1 MSSESHLNSVH
12 LDTLRREE
20 FRKVRESLLG
30 AVGDQTRRGDSIKA
44 DKTDKTDTGSTLFH
58 SLEDRIPEGLDF
70 VILDKEKVYQLKVG
84 VNTVG
89 RLSDNDVP
97 IPDPY
102 LSRRHCAILVH
113 AAGNCEIYDVA
124 SKNGTF
130 VNGTRIEGRTPLN
143 SGDEIR
149 MCDRQYIFLRREE
162 IKEDDLPLS
171 GDRTQT
177 S

>member
-1 MSSESHLNSVH
+1 MNSEPRLDSVH

-20 FRKVRESLLG
+20 FRRVRESLLG
-30 AVGDQTRRGDSIKA
+30 AVGEQTRRGEA
-44 DKTDKTDTGSTLFH
+44 LPQPTGDKTDAGSTLFH
-58 SLEDRIPEGLDF
+58 KFADRIPAGLDF
-70 VILDKEKVYQLKVG
+70 VILDKEKVYQLKIG

-130 VNGTRIEGRTPLN
+130 VNGTRIEGRTPLS

-162 IKEDDLPLS
+162 LDEGPVS
-171 GDRTQT
+171 GGRTHVD
-177 S
+177 

>member
-1 MSSESHLNSVH
+1 MKDPHLDSVH

-20 FRKVRESLLG
+20 FRRARESLLG
-30 AVGDQTRRGDSIKA
+30 AVGEQTRRGTPVVSP
-44 DKTDKTDTGSTLFH
+44 DKTEDKSTLFH
-58 SLEDRIPEGLDF
+58 KLDDRIPPGLDY
-70 VILDKEKVYQLKVG
+70 VIVDKESVYQLKIG

-102 LSRRHCAILVH
+102 LSRRHCAILIH
-113 AAGNCEIYDVA
+113 AAGHCEIYDVA

-130 VNGTRIEGRTPLN
+130 VNGLRIEGRIALK

-162 IKEDDLPLS
+162 LKDDA

-177 S
+177 T

>member
-1 MSSESHLNSVH
+1 MNSEPRLDSVH

-20 FRKVRESLLG
+20 FRRVRESLLG
-30 AVGDQTRRGDSIKA
+30 AVGEQTRRGEALPSG
-44 DKTDKTDTGSTLFH
+44 DKTDAGSTLFH
-58 SLEDRIPEGLDF
+58 KLGDRIPAGLDF
-70 VILDKEKVYQLKVG
+70 VILDKEKVYQLKIG

-113 AAGNCEIYDVA
+113 AGGHCEIYDVA

-130 VNGTRIEGRTPLN
+130 VNGTRIEGRTALN

-162 IKEDDLPLS
+162 LRDDDLLS
-171 GDRTQT
+171 GGRTHVD
-177 S
+177 

>member
-1 MSSESHLNSVH
+1 MSSESRLDSVH

-20 FRKVRESLLG
+20 FRRARESLLG
-30 AVGDQTRRGDSIKA
+30 AVGEQTRRGA
-44 DKTDKTDTGSTLFH
+44 VLQPPGDKTDAGSTLFH
-58 SLEDRIPEGLDF
+58 KFADRIPAGLDF
-70 VILDKEKVYQLKVG
+70 VILDKEKVYQLKIG

-97 IPDPY
+97 IADPY

-130 VNGTRIEGRTPLN
+130 VNGTRIEGRTPLS

-162 IKEDDLPLS
+162 LKEDDPLS
-171 GDRTQT
+171 GGRTHVD
-177 S
+177 

>member
-1 MSSESHLNSVH
+1 MSSDPHLDSVH

-20 FRKVRESLLG
+20 FRRVRESILG
-30 AVGDQTRRGDSIKA
+30 AVGDMTRRGQLKPN
-44 DKTDKTDTGSTLFH
+44 DKTDGGSTLFH
-58 SLEDRIPEGLDF
+58 SLEDRIPPGLDF

-84 VNTVG
+84 VNTIG

-130 VNGTRIEGRTPLN
+130 INGTRIEGRTPLN

-162 IKEDDLPLS
+162 IKDDLPLS

-177 S
+177 DC

>member
-1 MSSESHLNSVH
+1 MSSESRLDSVH

-20 FRKVRESLLG
+20 FRRARESLLG
-30 AVGDQTRRGDSIKA
+30 AVGEQTRRGEVPQPGE
-44 DKTDKTDTGSTLFH
+44 KTDGGSTLFH
-58 SLEDRIPEGLDF
+58 KFADRIPPGLDF

-84 VNTVG
+84 VNTIG

-97 IPDPY
+97 IADPY

-113 AAGNCEIYDVA
+113 AAGHCEIYDVA

-130 VNGTRIEGRTPLN
+130 VNGARIEGRTALS

-149 MCDRQYIFLRREE
+149 MCDRQYIFLRRENLD
-162 IKEDDLPLS
+162 EDELS
-171 GDRTQT
+171 DGRTHVD
-177 S
+177 

>member
-1 MSSESHLNSVH
+1 MSSDPHLDSVH

-20 FRKVRESLLG
+20 FRRVRESILG
-30 AVGDQTRRGDSIKA
+30 AVGDLTRRGEQPKPG
-44 DKTDKTDTGSTLFH
+44 DKTDAGSTLYH
-58 SLEDRIPEGLDF
+58 KLEDRIPPGHDF
-70 VILDKEKVYQLKVG
+70 VILDKEKVYQLKFG

-130 VNGTRIEGRTPLN
+130 VNGNRIEGRTALK

-162 IKEDDLPLS
+162 IKDDDLPLS

-177 S
+177 D